1 MFLFSLVDG
10 LWIGS
15 SYALMALGLSLIYGV
30 LGILDI
36 ANAAAFTLGAYVGA
50 TVYGHTGSVG
60 LAVVVAA
67 ITAGSLGWIVQ
78 RVVYVPILKNGPIVV
93 LIASIGIFIASEE
106 GFRLI
111 FGPYLRQFNAPI
123 PLPAIHV
130 AQVYLTGTQLLII
143 MAGLLVL
150 IATWFVLNKT
160 NEGLAWRATAQDRE
174 TAEAMGIDGMM
185 VIGRIFFIG
194 YALAAIAGVLVGI
207 NYDQVY
213 PTMGDIPAYKMLA
226 IIVLGGLGNPLGTIG
241 ASLLIGIVETF
252 TASYIGLQIP
262 RDSIAFIALIV
273 ILLVRPQ
280 GLFARGALKV

>member
-1 MFLFSLVDG
+1 
-10 LWIGS
+10 
-15 SYALMALGLSLIYGV
+15 
-30 LGILDI
+30 
-36 ANAAAFTLGAYVGA
+36 
-50 TVYGHTGSVG
+50 
-60 LAVVVAA
+60 
-67 ITAGSLGWIVQ
+67 
-78 RVVYVPILKNGPIVV
+78 
-93 LIASIGIFIASEE
+93 
-106 GFRLI
+106 
-111 FGPYLRQFNAPI
+111 
-123 PLPAIHV
+123 
-130 AQVYLTGTQLLII
+130 
-143 MAGLLVL
+143 
-150 IATWFVLNKT
+150 
-160 NEGLAWRATAQDRE
+160 
-174 TAEAMGIDGMM
+174 MM